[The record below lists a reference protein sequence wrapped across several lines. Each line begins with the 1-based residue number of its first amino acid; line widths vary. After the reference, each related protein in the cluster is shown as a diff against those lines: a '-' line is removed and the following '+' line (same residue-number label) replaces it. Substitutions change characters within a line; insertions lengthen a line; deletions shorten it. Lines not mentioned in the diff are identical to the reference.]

1 MQKFGTSLVS
11 NCCWKS
17 VEEQDIALRDLLL
30 STSVPI
36 EVEDD
41 IEKLEC
47 LAIEITDEGT
57 MNERQR
63 SAEHVEA
70 AAGPEQ
76 QLQPTVPSVTRRL
89 GTTATNWEYV
99 EALCRRQQE
108 LVAEWTRIAQNGVAE
123 SLSSGESP
131 A

>member
-47 LAIEITDEGT
+47 LAIEITDEGIKT
-57 MNERQR
+57 SQGWKDFFSIDRMINLCGDNE
-63 SAEHVEA
+63 
-70 AAGPEQ
+70 
-76 QLQPTVPSVTRRL
+76 
-89 GTTATNWEYV
+89 
-99 EALCRRQQE
+99 
-108 LVAEWTRIAQNGVAE
+108 
-123 SLSSGESP
+123 
-131 A
+131 